1 MRDFLKDVRFGLRV
15 LLRQPLFTLA
25 AVLTL
30 ALGIGANTAIFSVVN
45 GVLLRPPPYTDP
57 GRLVAVWFTGE
68 GERQEGDS
76 SYLNFTDWREQTR
89 SFEEMAAYRNMYY
102 TLTGMGDPRRVVVAR
117 VTAGFFPLLGVSPV
131 AGRTFLPEEERPNS
145 GRVAVV
151 SYEFWQRDLGGDRA
165 AVGRQLTLNTQPYT
179 IVGIL
184 PRGFRP
190 PLEDEGTEVYTT
202 VADEKTD
209 LAERGAFVMS
219 VLGRLKPGV
228 TLEQAQGDIGRVA
241 GDLARQYPEVND
253 KTTAYVVGLHEQ
265 QVGKIQTAL
274 WVLFGAVGLVLL
286 IACSNVANLLL
297 ARAAARQKE
306 MAIRTAL
313 GAGRW
318 RIVRQLLTESLLL
331 AALAGVAGL
340 LLALW
345 GVDALVALGPE
356 SLPRLNE
363 VHADAS
369 VFGFALLLST
379 LTGVLFGLAPALKA
393 SRPELEETL
402 REGGRGSTAGRNRQR
417 LRGLLIVSETAL
429 ALVLLVCAGL
439 LVKSFVRL
447 VRVDPGFK
455 PENVMTLGVSLTVQ
469 KYKEPTRRVAFVEQ
483 ALERVRAVPGVSQ
496 AAFAARLPF
505 SNSDTLGY
513 FEIVGRPAP
522 QNSSEKPQSYMR
534 SITPDYFR
542 VMGIP
547 LRAGRYF
554 NSQDRKG
561 GPGAAIVNET
571 LAREYWPDESP
582 VGQRIRGVGV
592 NLNGDEPPEWEIVG
606 VVGDVHH
613 TGLDK
618 KPEPELYF
626 PYEQNTWS
634 GGRFVVRTTV
644 EPSTLAAAL
653 RREVMSVDKDQPV
666 VDVKPLAQMI
676 SESVAQPR
684 FYMILLGAFSAVG
697 LVLALVGIY
706 GVVSYAVTERTHE
719 IGIRLALGATP
730 MDVLRL
736 MIRHGMFFALVG
748 IAIGIAGAF
757 AAARYMSALLFGVT
771 ATDSLVFAGVPMLL
785 AAVALA
791 ACYIP
796 ARRATKVDPMVAL
809 RYE

>member
-1 MRDFLKDVRFGLRV
+1 MRDFLKDVRFGLRM

-45 GVLLRPPPYTDP
+45 GVLLRPLPYTDP
-57 GRLVAVWFTGE
+57 ERLVAVWSTGE
-68 GERQEGDS
+68 GEREEGDS

-89 SFEEMAAYRNMYY
+89 SFEGMAAYRSWYY

-117 VTAGFFPLLGVSPV
+117 VTAGFFPLLGVSPF

-145 GRVAVV
+145 ERVAVI
-151 SYEFWQRDLGGDRA
+151 SYEFWQRDFGGDRA
-165 AVGRQLTLNTQPYT
+165 ALGRQLTLNTQPYT

-190 PLEDEGTEVYTT
+190 PLEDEGEEVYTT
-202 VADEKTD
+202 VADEKSD
-209 LAERGAFVMS
+209 LAERGAFVMT

-241 GDLARQYPEVND
+241 GDLARQYPDVNA

-274 WVLFGAVGLVLL
+274 WILFGAVGLVLL

-331 AALAGVAGL
+331 AALAGVAGV

-345 GVDALVALGPE
+345 GVDTLVALGPE
-356 SLPRLNE
+356 SLPRLGE

-447 VRVDPGFK
+447 VQVDPGFK
-455 PENVMTLGVSLTVQ
+455 PENVMTLSVSLTVE
-469 KYKEPTRRVAFVEQ
+469 KYKDPTRRVAFVEQ
-483 ALERVRAVPGVSQ
+483 SLERVRAVPGVSQ
-496 AAFAARLPF
+496 AAFTARLPF
-505 SNSDTLGY
+505 SNSDALGN

-522 QNSSEKPQSYMR
+522 RNSSEKPLSNMR
-534 SITPDYFR
+534 TITPDYFR

-561 GPGAAIVNET
+561 GTGAAIVNES
-571 LAREYWPDESP
+571 LARRYWPDKNP
-582 VGQRIRGVGV
+582 VGQHIRGVGI

-618 KPEPELYF
+618 KPEPALYF

-634 GGRFVVRTTV
+634 SGTFVVRTTV

-666 VDVKPLAQMI
+666 VDVQPLTEMI

-697 LVLALVGIY
+697 LVLALIGIY

-719 IGIRLALGATP
+719 MGIRLALGATP
-730 MDVLRL
+730 ADVLRL
-736 MIRHGMFFALVG
+736 MIRHGMFFALAG

-757 AAARYMSALLFGVT
+757 AATRYMSALLFGVA
-771 ATDSLVFAGVPMLL
+771 ATDSLVFAGVPVLL

-791 ACYIP
+791 ACYVP